1 MASLILVPQS
11 HNSAKEL
18 IGDDKSL
25 LLYAGSK
32 FLMIMLI
39 QSFLLGLLTIL
50 ETLLFHLI
58 MYLENVSLDPCLVV
72 SKSIKVTSIMVIVRT
87 YVIQC

>member
-39 QSFLLGLLTIL
+39 
-50 ETLLFHLI
+50 
-58 MYLENVSLDPCLVV
+58 
-72 SKSIKVTSIMVIVRT
+72 
-87 YVIQC
+87 